1 MGMSS
6 TKAIWTL
13 EEQGIELAEKTIG
26 EMLDLRAQTHGNA
39 EALVFRAP
47 ETGIDR
53 AWTYK
58 QLRDDA
64 VLYAR
69 ALIGLGIVKGDKVAV
84 LSPNCPDWIILEYA
98 LAKIGAV
105 LVTVNPA
112 YRDTELRYLLEN
124 GDVHTLFFCSAFRG
138 FSVAGMIAS
147 LVPEAAKAA
156 PGQPLHAEAFP
167 MLRHLVCM
175 DGDCAGALGM
185 SEFRALASETPA
197 SEVEKHQA
205 HVEPNDLAQ
214 IQYTSGTTGAPK
226 GVMLSHRSTLNNA
239 IMTVARGGFSDQD
252 RILSPMPLFHT
263 AGCVCN
269 VLGCLAA
276 GAPLIA
282 MPAFD
287 ARRALELMESERAT
301 ILNGA
306 PTMFIR
312 MMDVMDEDAKTGKTY
327 DLSSFR
333 LCWTGGTTIL
343 PSLMEEVKRR
353 MGADPM
359 VIFGMTE
366 TSPLVTMTNP
376 GDSFELCAGT
386 AGQPLAH
393 TEIRIYDHDR
403 KCVADIGQQ
412 GELQIRGYLL
422 MLGYYKMPERT
433 AETIVDGGWLRSGDL
448 ATLDATGYLRITGRL
463 KDMII
468 RGGENI
474 YPAEV
479 ENQLQQHPKIAQA
492 QLVAVPDREMGE
504 ECCAFIELKPG
515 ETADAAEIAQW
526 CRAHMARHKLPKY
539 IEFVDAFPLTPSGK
553 IKKYEL
559 RELAAQRIGISA

>member
-13 EEQGIELAEKTIG
+13 EPEGVELTEKTIG
-26 EMLDLRAQTHGNA
+26 EMLDLRAGTHGDA
-39 EALVFRAP
+39 QALVFRAP

-58 QLRDDA
+58 QLREDA

-69 ALIGLGIVKGDKVAV
+69 ALIGLGIAKGDKVAV

-112 YRDTELRYLLEN
+112 YRDSELRYLLEN

-138 FSVAGMIAS
+138 FSVAGMIAN
-147 LVPEAAKAA
+147 LVPEAADTAT
-156 PGQPLHAEAFP
+156 GQPFQAKAFP
-167 MLRHLVCM
+167 MLRRLVCM
-175 DGDCAGALGM
+175 DGACAGALDM
-185 SEFRALASETPA
+185 TRFRALANETAA
-197 SEVEKHQA
+197 SAVDERQA
-205 HVEPNDLAQ
+205 RLSPHDPAQ

-226 GVMLSHRSTLNNA
+226 GVMLSHRNTLNNA
-239 IMTVARGGFSDQD
+239 MITVFRSGFSDRD
-252 RILSPMPLFHT
+252 RMLSPMPLFHT
-263 AGCVCN
+263 AGCVAN

-276 GAPLIA
+276 GAALIG

-287 ARRALELMESERAT
+287 ARRALELMESEKAT
-301 ILNGA
+301 ILNAA

-312 MMDVMDEDAKTGKTY
+312 MMDIMDEDARTGRTY
-327 DLSSFR
+327 DLSTFKSCF
-333 LCWTGGTTIL
+333 TGGTTIL
-343 PSLMEEVKRR
+343 PAHMQQVKEK
-353 MGADPM
+353 MGADPL

-366 TSPLVTMTNP
+366 TSPLVTMTVP
-376 GDSFELCAGT
+376 GDSFELCAST
-386 AGQPLAH
+386 AGKPLPH
-393 TEIRIYDHDR
+393 TEVRIYDHDR
-403 KCVADIGQQ
+403 QCIADIGQQ
-412 GELQIRGYLL
+412 GELQIRGYLV
-422 MLGYYKMPERT
+422 MLGYYKLPERT

-448 ATLDATGYLRITGRL
+448 ATLDAEGYLRITGRL

-515 ETADAAEIAQW
+515 EAADAAEIARW

-539 IEFVDAFPLTPSGK
+539 IEFVNTFPLTPSGK

-559 RELAAQRIGISA
+559 RELALKRLGVSA

>member
-1 MGMSS
+1 MGMST
-6 TKAIWTL
+6 TKAIWTP
-13 EEQGIELAEKTIG
+13 ESYGVELAEKTIG
-26 EMLDLRAQTHGNA
+26 EMLDLRAQTHRDA
-39 EALVFRAP
+39 PALVFRAP
-47 ETGIDR
+47 ETGVDR
-53 AWTYK
+53 SWTYA
-58 QLRDDA
+58 QLKDDA

-69 ALIGLGIVKGDKVAV
+69 ALIGLGVGKGDKVAV

-124 GDVHTLFFCSAFRG
+124 GDVHTLFYCSAFRG

-147 LVPEAAKAA
+147 LVPEAAGTDA
-156 PGQPLHAEAFP
+156 GQPLRAEAFP
-167 MLRHLVCM
+167 MLRRLVCM
-175 DGDCAGALGM
+175 DGACRGALGM
-185 SEFRALASETPA
+185 SEFRALASATPA
-197 SEVEKHQA
+197 SEVEKRQSQVAPHD
-205 HVEPNDLAQ
+205 PAQ

-226 GVMLSHRSTLNNA
+226 GVMLSHRGTLNNG
-239 IMTVARGGFSDQD
+239 IMTVARGGFSEKD

-269 VLGCLAA
+269 VLGCIAA
-276 GAPLIA
+276 GAALIA

-287 ARRALELMESERAT
+287 ARRALELMESEHAT

-312 MMDVMDEDAKTGKTY
+312 MMDVMDEDAKSGRTY
-327 DLSSFR
+327 DLSAFR

-492 QLVAVPDREMGE
+492 QLVAIPDREMGE

-515 ETADAAEIAQW
+515 ETSDAAEIAQW

-559 RELAAQRIGISA
+559 RELAAQRIGVSA